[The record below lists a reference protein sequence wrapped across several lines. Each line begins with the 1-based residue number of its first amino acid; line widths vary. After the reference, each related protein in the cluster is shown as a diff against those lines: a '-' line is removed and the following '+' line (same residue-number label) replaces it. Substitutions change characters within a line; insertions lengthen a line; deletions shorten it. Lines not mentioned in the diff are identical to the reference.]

1 MKYIAG
7 LVSWFG
13 IYDRND
19 ENVLELAKVKERAV
33 SHAPSLSND
42 NWR

>member
-13 IYDRND
+13 ICDRND
-19 ENVLELAKVKERAV
+19 ENVLRVGKSEGASCESRSFFIK
-33 SHAPSLSND
+33 
-42 NWR
+42 